1 MANKQT
7 DFFHNLDQFNLSTV
21 HQCTPELAHSV
32 IPINNNNLKLL
43 SLNIRSINCNFSN
56 FLTLQSRLN
65 ISCDILV
72 FTECWLSC
80 LSNSIIPTLDNYTT
94 VQTNTHLNQNDGV
107 VVYLKSNLP
116 HTSEELNLCGTA
128 SGLLIKV
135 GTDSAI
141 ICIYRSPSTINID
154 NFLNALDKIISSLSN
169 FRSVILAG
177 DINVDITPAA
187 LDASSHNYLNRLAY
201 HGLLPAHDL
210 PTRENSCLDH
220 IILRSRLPTQTI
232 ILDTNPTDHCP
243 ILFTLDLKPTRNLS
257 PTLSSTIN
265 YNNLD
270 KDFEK
275 SDLTPIFSML
285 DPETATNVLISTLS
299 NIITTNTTT
308 KNIPRKHTIKK
319 PWITPGLLRC
329 IRNRDRLHRQS
340 KTNPNNE
347 VFKTTYIRY
356 RNFCTKLLK
365 KLKRQFESSELQ
377 KAGKNSKLIWNTVKK
392 ISNTTKPK
400 SIPSQLILSSLPP
413 KVSCNN
419 VNSFFVNIGKN
430 LADDLIKN
438 SQSARISQTQSHPS
452 TTSSFALIHTDPDEI
467 ITSIRTLKPH
477 AATGWDGI
485 SSIILKRYSN
495 QLAPILSHIFNLC
508 FEHGVFPS
516 ALKKAIIHPI
526 FKSGDRSSPNNY
538 RPIAVL
544 PSLSKI
550 LERLINWRFLSYL
563 ENKNLISPHQ
573 FGFRRHIST
582 TDAVLRLTNTIV
594 NHLNNNKKTLAIF
607 LDLAKAFDTVP
618 IPALLNKLS
627 SIGVRDTQLDLFRS
641 YLTERLQTVKIGE
654 CLSDELEISY
664 GVPQGS
670 ILGPILFLVFIN
682 DLCNISLTN
691 GSIITYAD
699 DTVLLFDA
707 NTWTDLQIIAQTGFN
722 SIHNWLLV
730 NSLTLNTSKTKF
742 IPFSVTSVNQ
752 PRTNLIIKAHLC
764 HLPSN
769 RPNCVCP
776 YIAQTDT
783 IKYLGIVL
791 DKHLTFKTHI
801 ETLTSR
807 LRKLMYVFKSIR
819 NVASSHII
827 KMTYHALVQ
836 SILTYCIPCW
846 GGAAKTFLQSLE
858 IAQRG
863 VLKVA
868 TKRPIHFPTAE
879 LYKLCDV
886 LTVRQLFILKTNLLQ
901 HHITPYDPISK
912 RRKDRICHIPF
923 PKLTFTKRHNA
934 YLGPYLYNKINKIL
948 PIHHI
953 SYHEC
958 NLKLTDY
965 LKSLS
970 YDETENLLSPFLV
983 IQGYRNSHLPA

>member
-1 MANKQT
+1 MANEQT
-7 DFFHNLDQFNLSTV
+7 DFFHNLDKFNLSTV
-21 HQCTPELAHSV
+21 HQCTPELAHSI
-32 IPINNNNLKLL
+32 IPTNNNNLKLL
-43 SLNIRSINCNFSN
+43 SLNIRSINRNFLN

-65 ISCDILV
+65 LSSDILV
-72 FTECWLSC
+72 FTECWLPC

-94 VQTNTHLNQNDGV
+94 VQTNKHLNQNDGV

-116 HTSEELNLCGTA
+116 HTSEELNLCGMA
-128 SGLLIKV
+128 SGLLIKL

-141 ICIYRSPSTINID
+141 ICIYRSPSTCNID
-154 NFLNALDKIISSLSN
+154 NFLNALDKIFSSLSN
-169 FRSVILAG
+169 FKSVILVG
-177 DINVDITPAA
+177 DINVDITPAS
-187 LDASSHNYLNRLAY
+187 LDARSHSYLNRLAY

-210 PTRENSCLDH
+210 PTREDSCLDH
-220 IILRSRLPTQTI
+220 IMMRSRLPSQTI
-232 ILDTNPTDHCP
+232 ILDTNPTDHNP
-243 ILFTLDLKPTRNLS
+243 ILFILDLKPTRNLS
-257 PTLSSTIN
+257 LTLSSTIN

-275 SDLTPIFSML
+275 LDLTSILSML
-285 DPETATNVLISTLS
+285 DPETATNVLISNLS

-308 KNIPRKHTIKK
+308 KTIPKKHRIKK

-340 KTNPNNE
+340 KTNQNNE
-347 VFKTTYIRY
+347 VFKKTYIRY
-356 RNFCTKLLK
+356 RNFCTNLLK

-377 KAGKNSKLIWNTVKK
+377 KAGKNSKLLWNTIKK
-392 ISNTTKPK
+392 ISNTTQPK
-400 SIPSQLILSSLPP
+400 SIPSQLILPSLPT

-430 LADDLIKN
+430 LADDLIKS
-438 SQSARISQTQSHPS
+438 SQSARVCPSLTPPS

-467 ITSIRTLKPH
+467 ITAIRSLKPH

-485 SSIILKRYSN
+485 SSVVLKRYSN
-495 QLAPILSHIFNLC
+495 HLAPILSHIFNLC

-550 LERLINWRFLSYL
+550 LERLINWRFLPYL
-563 ENKNLISPHQ
+563 ENNNLISPNQ
-573 FGFRRHIST
+573 FGFRRNIST
-582 TDAVLRLTNTIV
+582 SDALLRLTNTIV
-594 NHLNNNKKTLAIF
+594 NHLNNNKKALAIF

-627 SIGVRDTQLDLFRS
+627 LIGVRGAQHDLFRS
-641 YLTERLQTVKIGE
+641 YLSERLQMVKIGE

-707 NTWTDLQIIAQTGFN
+707 NTWIDIQVTAQTGFN
-722 SIHNWLLV
+722 TIHNWLLV
-730 NSLTLNTSKTKF
+730 NSLSLNTSKTKF
-742 IPFSVTSVNQ
+742 IPFSVTSVSQ
-752 PRTNLIIKAHLC
+752 PRTSLIIKAHLC
-764 HLPSN
+764 HQSYN
-769 RPNCVCP
+769 HSNCVCP
-776 YIAQTDT
+776 SIAQTDT
-783 IKYLGIVL
+783 IKYLGIIL
-791 DKHLTFKTHI
+791 DKHLTFKPHI

-819 NVASSHII
+819 NVAASYII
-827 KMTYHALVQ
+827 KMTYHALAE
-836 SILTYCIPCW
+836 SILTYCIPSW

-868 TKRPIHFPTAE
+868 TKRPIHFPTTE

-886 LTVRQLFILKTNLLQ
+886 LTVRQLFVLKTNLLQ
-901 HHITPYDPISK
+901 HHRTPYDPILK
-912 RRKDRICHIPF
+912 RRKDLICHTPF
-923 PKLTFTKRHNA
+923 PKLTFTKRHNV

-948 PIHHI
+948 PIHQI
-953 SYHEC
+953 TSYEC
-958 NLKLTDY
+958 NLRLTKY

-970 YDETENLLSPFLV
+970 YDDTEKLVNPF
-983 IQGYRNSHLPA
+983 N